1 MPQTAVLTPRIPS
14 QNALSN
20 LLPGDGGIPDTIS
33 AWAERYFATEVTTSV
48 RSRKEQAR
56 DFRLF
61 IAFLQSVIGSEERLD
76 WTPRVS
82 REFVDYLRSQ
92 IHEDG
97 SRRFADRT
105 INRVLAHLKTFAKWV
120 NNNRPVP
127 QREHPLLKFK
137 GLAEER
143 RLDLERARAVAER
156 RTPPRC
162 RRPLA
167 GDRRA
172 V

>member
-1 MPQTAVLTPRIPS
+1 MRNRTDLTPSIPN
-14 QNALSN
+14 QTALSN
-20 LLPGDGGIPDTIS
+20 LWPGDGGVPDTIS
-33 AWAERYFATEVTTSV
+33 AWAERYFATEVTTGE

-61 IAFLQSVIGSEERLD
+61 IAFLQHEIGSEQRLA

-92 IHEDG
+92 IHPDG

-120 NNNRPVP
+120 HSRK
-127 QREHPLLKFK
+127 PLL
-137 GLAEER
+137 
-143 RLDLERARAVAER
+143 
-156 RTPPRC
+156 
-162 RRPLA
+162 
-167 GDRRA
+167 
-172 V
+172 

>member
-1 MPQTAVLTPRIPS
+1 
-14 QNALSN
+14 
-20 LLPGDGGIPDTIS
+20 
-33 AWAERYFATEVTTSV
+33 VTTSV

-61 IAFLQSVIGSEERLD
+61 IGFLQTVIGSEERLD

-105 INRVLAHLKTFAKWV
+105 VNRCVGVVCGRGRNPTLSRM
-120 NNNRPVP
+120 RP
-127 QREHPLLKFK
+127 
-137 GLAEER
+137 GLGGA
-143 RLDLERARAVAER
+143 
-156 RTPPRC
+156 
-162 RRPLA
+162 
-167 GDRRA
+167 
-172 V
+172 

>member
-1 MPQTAVLTPRIPS
+1 MPKTTELTPQIPS

-20 LLPGDGGIPDTIS
+20 LMPGDGELPDTIS
-33 AWAERYFATEVTTSV
+33 AWAERYFATEVTTGE

-61 IAFLQSVIGSEERLD
+61 IGFLRTEIGSEERLS

-105 INRVLAHLKTFAKWV
+105 VNRVIAHLKTFAKWV
-120 NNNRPVP
+120 NSRSPRRGQPARSRTRPD
-127 QREHPLLKFK
+127 R
-137 GLAEER
+137 GG
-143 RLDLERARAVAER
+143 
-156 RTPPRC
+156 TPSDARC
-162 RRPLA
+162 RRPPP

-172 V
+172 FP